1 MSCVAPSCCSG
12 TSGKRFRLL
21 SVGEGV
27 DVEVVLG
34 FGCCVDFPSLSSLRG
49 LSFCR
54 WGLEVDSLVWTEKVT
69 VALCAGDVPMMMEAA
84 RDNGALDFLT
94 LGGDKGERLGGVTLF
109 KWSSRMALNILIVRL
124 LPGVM
129 VGWALPPPDPQLG
142 LVLVSGFRDSRSL
155 SSVFRCVKRL
165 FLWSS
170 KM

>member
-1 MSCVAPSCCSG
+1 MSCGAPTCCSG

-34 FGCCVDFPSLSSLRG
+34 FGCCVAFSSFPSLRG

-69 VALCAGDVPMMMEAA
+69 AALRAGDVPMMMEAA

-109 KWSSRMALNILIVRL
+109 KWSSRMALNTLIVRL
-124 LPGVM
+124 LPGVS
-129 VGWALPPPDPQLG
+129 VGWALPPLDPQLG
-142 LVLVSGFRDSRSL
+142 LVFVSESGDSRSS

-165 FLWSS
+165 FL
-170 KM
+170 